1 MAAIETTDLTKRY
14 GDIVAVNDVSLTVEQ
29 SEIFGFLGPNGAGKS
44 TIIDLILGFAKPS
57 SGSVSVLGHDATTE
71 LMAVRERTGVLPE
84 GYDLYPRLTGIE
96 HLRFAI
102 DSKNGSDDVDA
113 LLERVGLDPADR
125 KRRVGEYSKGMKQ
138 RLALAMALSGDPDLL
153 LFDEPTSGLDP
164 SGVQRLQQ
172 IIREESKAGV
182 TVFFSSHVLGH
193 VETVCD
199 RVGIM
204 RDGRVVA
211 VDTIEGLRNT
221 ADITDRLRLT
231 LDEVPDVDFTSIDG
245 IADVDIDGPIVE
257 LACLVPE
264 AKESAVLRIAD
275 AGSGILNIQT
285 TEASLT
291 DLFEAYTSGESVPS
305 DSTTTITNETRVGRS
320 EPHRT
325 AQTEGD
331 I

>member
-14 GDIVAVNDVSLTVEQ
+14 GDIVAIDDVSLSVRE

-44 TIIDLILGFAKPS
+44 TMIDQLLGFAKPS
-57 SGSVSVLGHDATTE
+57 DGSVSVLGYDATTE

-84 GYDLYPRLTGIE
+84 GYDLYPRLTGVE
-96 HLRFAI
+96 HLQFAI

-153 LFDEPTSGLDP
+153 LLDEPTSGLDP
-164 SGVQRLQQ
+164 TGIQRLQQ
-172 IIREESKAGV
+172 IIREASKAGV

-193 VETVCD
+193 VEAVCD

-204 RDGRVVA
+204 RNGRVVA

-231 LDEVPDVDFTSIDG
+231 FDEVPDVDFTSIDG
-245 IADVDIDGPIVE
+245 VADVNIDGSVVE
-257 LACLVPE
+257 FACTLPE
-264 AKESAVLRIAD
+264 AKASAVLRTAD
-275 AGSGILNIQT
+275 AGSRILNIQT

-291 DLFEAYTSGESVPS
+291 DLFEAYTSGKSVSS
-305 DSTTTITNETRVGRS
+305 DSATTTTNEIRVGRS
-320 EPHRT
+320 EPRRT
-325 AQTEGD
+325 AQTEGN